1 MNLSLI
7 RSMTRSAVF
16 ELENG
21 KCFRP
26 EHPFAVAL
34 NGKTIYESCNTN
46 VFSLFSLTPST
57 TYTVEVNTE
66 GEHLKLDFTTE
77 AESFFVDASRYG
89 LVADGETDNTGRLQA
104 ALSTCPRG
112 GTVYVPAGRYRTA
125 SLFMKSCTTLY
136 LEKGAV
142 LLGDNDRTHYPILPG
157 VIPSENE
164 VDEYY
169 LTGWEGNPLNSF
181 AGLLNITQVHDVVVT
196 GEGTLDCDAQN
207 GDWWVD
213 PKVKRIAWRPRAVA
227 MVDSENVC
235 LHGIT
240 VQNSYSWTIHPI
252 FVKHLDLLNF
262 NINNP
267 YNAPNTDGI
276 DPESC
281 EYTRIIGVNIH
292 VGDDCIAMKA
302 SKVFLGMKL
311 KKSCEHT
318 VIRNCLLD
326 KGHGGIVIGSEMS
339 GGIKNLFADNN
350 TFDSPTLNYALRF
363 KTNAERGGAVEN
375 IYLRNSKVKSVG
387 NAVVHATML
396 YDVGRDGNYLP
407 QFKNITIE
415 NLTSSGG
422 EYGIFMEAF
431 EEVPI
436 TGLVF
441 RNVNISNVGTD
452 IRALNWEDPV
462 MENVTINGKTYPRPV
477 ETKILGVPVPGQRIE
492 GSSTLLGGEDTD
504 LSSKWLISDSADG
517 DYHFFRI
524 RRSYAVPSYLAGKY
538 IKFVSTDRSG
548 NQDASIPYKVLR
560 SAEIAGTTNDAE
572 LLRAASKG
580 YIDENDALD
589 LNRPITKRECAK
601 MLGKLWNLTA
611 PSAPVTI
618 SDVPASDPD
627 YGVIAAVVE
636 AGMIELKDPT
646 SANAQ
651 GTLYNAGVT
660 SSESAKRTAFLPDAT
675 IDRDEMGHI
684 ALLSCGVPYN
694 ETLGTQPKFDDA
706 SQIESVYEDNVGASA
721 YFGFVTAKT
730 GNSYLPKEKTTL
742 EDLIRI
748 VERISDFANK

>member
-57 TYTVEVNTE
+57 AYTVEVDAE

-207 GDWWVD
+207 GDWWID

-326 KGHGGIVIGSEMS
+326 KG
-339 GGIKNLFADNN
+339 
-350 TFDSPTLNYALRF
+350 
-363 KTNAERGGAVEN
+363 
-375 IYLRNSKVKSVG
+375 
-387 NAVVHATML
+387 
-396 YDVGRDGNYLP
+396 
-407 QFKNITIE
+407 
-415 NLTSSGG
+415 
-422 EYGIFMEAF
+422 
-431 EEVPI
+431 
-436 TGLVF
+436 
-441 RNVNISNVGTD
+441 
-452 IRALNWEDPV
+452 
-462 MENVTINGKTYPRPV
+462 PRRHRHR
-477 ETKILGVPVPGQRIE
+477 Q
-492 GSSTLLGGEDTD
+492 
-504 LSSKWLISDSADG
+504 
-517 DYHFFRI
+517 
-524 RRSYAVPSYLAGKY
+524 
-538 IKFVSTDRSG
+538 
-548 NQDASIPYKVLR
+548 
-560 SAEIAGTTNDAE
+560 
-572 LLRAASKG
+572 
-580 YIDENDALD
+580 
-589 LNRPITKRECAK
+589 
-601 MLGKLWNLTA
+601 
-611 PSAPVTI
+611 
-618 SDVPASDPD
+618 
-627 YGVIAAVVE
+627 
-636 AGMIELKDPT
+636 
-646 SANAQ
+646 
-651 GTLYNAGVT
+651 
-660 SSESAKRTAFLPDAT
+660 
-675 IDRDEMGHI
+675 
-684 ALLSCGVPYN
+684 
-694 ETLGTQPKFDDA
+694 
-706 SQIESVYEDNVGASA
+706 
-721 YFGFVTAKT
+721 
-730 GNSYLPKEKTTL
+730 
-742 EDLIRI
+742 
-748 VERISDFANK
+748 